1 MGIEGAEQ
9 DINTFD
15 EMIAENYHI
24 YIGSKKALKVL
35 RDAIGSVGATI
46 SPNVILYE
54 IKGVDKKLEG
64 KIVKVINLE
73 TKIEILKHMHIL

>member
-1 MGIEGAEQ
+1 MGIDAEQ
-9 DINTFD
+9 DINNFD

-35 RDAIGSVGATI
+35 REAFKYAGATI

-54 IKGVDKKLEG
+54 IKGVDKKIEG
-64 KIVKVINLE
+64 KIVKVIDLE
-73 TKIEILKHMHIL
+73 TKIEVLKHMKIL